1 MPFIILKL
9 SLINLRSF
17 NFPVPIVL
25 FLKNMY
31 RLKSS
36 LLSFSVLFFVSCN
49 SADSKIP
56 AMAADMCGCF
66 DKLKSGI
73 STEAAAVFD
82 KVKNSPDPQ
91 KTLQEEIVKLK
102 PEEAQELAAT
112 LSQMGNSG
120 SEIGQCMQA
129 IDKKYGA
136 ETTTDKKALLEK
148 IASEMKKNN
157 QCAVGAAIIS
167 IGAKN
172 SK

>member
-1 MPFIILKL
+1 
-9 SLINLRSF
+9 
-17 NFPVPIVL
+17 
-25 FLKNMY
+25 MY
-31 RLKSS
+31 RLKSLLLPFS
-36 LLSFSVLFFVSCN
+36 LLFFVSCH

-56 AMAADMCGCF
+56 AMATDMCGCF

-73 STEAAAVFD
+73 STDAAAVFD
-82 KVKNSPDPQ
+82 IVKDSPDPQ
-91 KTLQEEIVKLK
+91 KTLQQEIVKLK

-112 LSQMGNSG
+112 LSQMGRSD

-136 ETTTDKKALLEK
+136 ETAADKKALLEK
-148 IASEMKKNN
+148 IASEMKKNS
-157 QCAVGAAIIS
+157 QCAIGAAIIS